1 MRVDGDFIVTVQL
14 KNGDAKAVKTKIKVT
29 KK

>member
-1 MRVDGDFIVTVQL
+1 MRVDGDSIVTVQL
-14 KNGDAKAVKTKIKVT
+14 KNGDTKSVKTKIKVT